1 MQYSFELSHTE
12 RRTTDQRILLQ
23 NVDDMHND
31 GQAIFKRLLL
41 RCSENSSVIDDVF
54 FFWVC

>member
-12 RRTTDQRILLQ
+12 RRTIDQRILLQ